1 MKLKQPLPAAIQTLL
16 RHHNVAA
23 DSMVLSL
30 SSDINLLGEYSA
42 QWLVATSAKVLV
54 LDEKQPDGLF
64 ISLALSGAMEFRTVP
79 VVGSG
84 LLQAKVGDT
93 WLDLVRYSN
102 RLKYE
107 FNRLSKRLTQLAKG
121 ERVEFTEED
130 ERDPCRC
137 QSCGLMLEFQGETCP
152 RCINRGA
159 VLLRIF
165 GLMRPYWKRAGFMM
179 FFLLCGVVLDN
190 VSPLLTKFL
199 IDDVLKPADPAAT
212 RLLPYLDTA
221 FTVAQLLLAV
231 VFCLAGIQILRSL
244 INVFNGRLA
253 TKVGTSITFDI
264 RNRLVEHLE
273 KLGLNYYDKQQ
284 IGSLVGRVAYDTE
297 AVQDF
302 MWQLT
307 GGFLLQILMVITS
320 CAMMFR
326 LEPRL
331 AIWTLVPAPFVI
343 AGTYIFY
350 NFVRPKF
357 RRFWDHSSRQA
368 GMLNGILSGIRVIK
382 SFAQEEREMDRFR
395 RSSDGLRQSRLQV
408 DIAAGTFYPM
418 MGLVFQVGGWL
429 VWYVGGH
436 AVLGHTLSLG
446 TLMAFFGYLWMFY
459 GPLSQVTHLT
469 HWLTRFTT
477 QIHRIFEVL
486 DTPVSVNDVADP
498 VRLSD
503 AKGEIEFKNV
513 VFGYTRQN
521 PILKQVSLHIKPGQR
536 IGVVGRSGSGKT
548 TLVNLIM
555 RFYDV
560 EEGHIL
566 IDGVDLRTIAKTDLN
581 RQVGVVLQEPFL
593 FHGTIWSNLIYG
605 RTAAGIEE
613 VIAASKAG
621 NCHDFIMRQTHGYD
635 TWVGERGS
643 GLSGG
648 ERQRLSIARALL
660 CEPRILILDEATS
673 SVDSESELLIQQALF
688 ELTRGRTSIII
699 AHRLSTLRNCD
710 NIVVMEEGRI
720 QEQGTHDELMEKNG
734 RYARLVRI
742 QGAADTKT
750 SVDDLA
756 RQDEE
761 ERKKAL
767 PSVTS
772 HHIRWLLPE
781 TTNIH
786 LGPHG
791 ALRITIGDEPVYAGV
806 FALRLLPVQHTDRYI
821 SLRWFNAENQEQEIG
836 IIRDLAAWPDK
847 AQQLLRA
854 ALQRR
859 YFVHIIKGIHSIR
872 QFQNYLQFDAIT
884 DRGAQ
889 EFIIRYSSQSAHAYG
904 DTGKILIDVE
914 DNRYLIPDTAAL
926 PERDRALFE
935 RYIYW

>member
-1 MKLKQPLPAAIQTLL
+1 MKLKQPLPPALQAILQRHDPDAGDITLCI
-16 RHHNVAA
+16 
-23 DSMVLSL
+23 ST
-30 SSDINLLGEYSA
+30 DINLLGEYSP
-42 QWLVATSAKVLV
+42 QWLVATPAKVLV
-54 LDEKQPDGLF
+54 LDEKQPNGLF
-64 ISLALSGAMEFRTVP
+64 LALAFSGTTEFRTVP

-107 FNRLSKRLTQLAKG
+107 FNRLGKRLAQLAKG
-121 ERVEFTEED
+121 EHFDFTEED

-137 QSCGLMLEFQGETCP
+137 ATCGLMLESPGETCP
-152 RCINRGA
+152 RCIDRGA

-165 GLMRPYWKRAGFMM
+165 GLMRPYWKWAGLMM
-179 FFLLCGVVLDN
+179 LFLLCGVVLDN

-199 IDDVLKPADPAAT
+199 IDDVLKPGDPTLT
-212 RLLPYLDTA
+212 RQLPYLGLA
-221 FTVAQLLLAV
+221 LKVGQLLVAV
-231 VFCLAGIQILRSL
+231 VICLAGIQIFRSL
-244 INVFNGRLA
+244 INVINARLA

-273 KLGLNYYDKQQ
+273 KLGLSYYDKQQ

-307 GGFLLQILMVITS
+307 GGFLLQILMVVTS

-331 AIWTLVPAPFVI
+331 AVWTLVPAPLVI
-343 AGTYIFY
+343 GGTFIFY
-350 NFVRPKF
+350 RFIRPQF
-357 RRFWDHSSRQA
+357 RRFWDQSSRQA
-368 GMLNGILSGIRVIK
+368 SMLNGILSGIRVIK
-382 SFAQEEREMDRFR
+382 SFAQEDREMDRFR
-395 RSSDGLRQSRLQV
+395 RSSDGLRTARLKV
-408 DIAAGTFYPM
+408 DMAAGSFYPM
-418 MGLVFQVGGWL
+418 MGLVFQVGGWI
-429 VWYVGGH
+429 VWYAGGN
-436 AVLGHTLSLG
+436 AVLDHTLTLG

-477 QIHRIFEVL
+477 QTHRIFEVL
-486 DTPVSVNDVADP
+486 DTPVSVSDVANP
-498 VRLSD
+498 VRLTD

-521 PILKQVSLHIKPGQR
+521 PVVKQVSLHIRPGQR

-560 EEGHIL
+560 EEGQLL
-566 IDGVDLRTIAKTDLN
+566 IDGIDLRTIAKADLN

-593 FHGTIWSNLIYG
+593 FYGTIWSNLIYG
-605 RTAAGIEE
+605 RTNAGIEQ

-688 ELTRGRTSIII
+688 ELTHGRTSIII

-710 NIVVMEEGRI
+710 NIVVMEEGNI
-720 QEQGTHDELMEKNG
+720 QEQGTHDQLMEKNG

-750 SVDDLA
+750 NIDDLA
-756 RQDEE
+756 RQDDEA
-761 ERKKAL
+761 RKQKL

-786 LGPHG
+786 LGQHG
-791 ALRITIGDEPVYAGV
+791 ALRVTIGDEQAYGGV
-806 FALRLLPVQHTDRYI
+806 FALRLLPVQHHNRYI

-836 IIRDLAAWPDK
+836 IIRDLAAWPEK
-847 AQQLLRA
+847 AQQLLRE

-859 YFVHIIKGIHSIR
+859 YFVHIIQGIRSVR
-872 QFQNYLQFDAIT
+872 QFQNYLQFDAVT
-884 DRGAQ
+884 DRGDL

-904 DTGKILIDVE
+904 ETGKILIDVE
-914 DNRYLIPDTAAL
+914 DNRYLIPDAAAL